1 MRHRLLFLFFLLLL
15 SITKAQH
22 SFELEVKDINTKIP
36 VPYVNCLANGRMF
49 VANEKGKLNLDFLP
63 DSIEL
68 IAMGYQN
75 KIVHKELFTGRVIV
89 FLSAKVFTLKQAT
102 IKPVNPID
110 LIRKSYAL
118 SDSNH
123 LPADAFYQKA
133 FMRESYYE
141 SNHLMRLAE
150 NGIRIYQYKKAKDED
165 KRKYFKYGS
174 IALLEKSLHT
184 NDSITYEKIIDVV
197 GRKWS
202 KPLFNRFS
210 AIGYV
215 KGVNLL
221 NMIYT
226 YCLEEDKERTV
237 EYKGLIDY
245 EGVKAYYIEIHETKQ
260 KQIYQTSKLYLH
272 AQNFAV
278 LSFEVNATEGLEK
291 VNLLGLKE
299 RILAWIFGVKFKIHR
314 YYIRINFKENQH
326 KYMLSDAVYFLP
338 IEFYRYGK
346 KLIGYSTM
354 QYKVDTKWIH
364 NPFPSKSAVIDM
376 NKKFRGQHTYL
387 YDLNQWKGYPYFPI
401 NKDQLQL
408 VEETKQRN
416 AQFLLNSSKQVK

>member
-1 MRHRLLFLFFLLLL
+1 MVV
-15 SITKAQH
+15 
-22 SFELEVKDINTKIP
+22 VKDIQTKLP
-36 VPYVNCLANGRMF
+36 VPFVSCISNGQLM
-49 VANEKGKLNLDFLP
+49 VSNEQGIIHLTSLP

-75 KIVHKELFTGRVIV
+75 KIVRKEQLQPTSIV
-89 FLSAKVFTLKQAT
+89 YLNTKVFILKQAI
-102 IKPVNPID
+102 IKPVNPAD
-110 LIRKSYAL
+110 LIRKSHLLA
-118 SDSNH
+118 DSNH
-123 LPADAFYQKA
+123 LPATAFYQKA

-150 NGIRIYQYKKAKDED
+150 NGLRIYQYRKANDED
-165 KRKYFKYGS
+165 KRKYFQYGS
-174 IALLEKSLHT
+174 IALLEKSRYA
-184 NDSITYEKIIDVV
+184 NDSITYEKIIEVV
-197 GRKWS
+197 GKKWS

-226 YCLEEDKERTV
+226 YCLEEDKDRSL
-237 EYKGLIDY
+237 EYKGLVDH

-260 KQIYQTSKLYLH
+260 KQRYQTSKLYLH
-272 AQNFAV
+272 AQNLAV
-278 LSFEVNATEGLEK
+278 LSFEVNATEGLDK

-314 YYIRINFKENQH
+314 YYIRINFKESQH
-326 KYMLSDAVYFLP
+326 KYVLSDAVYFLP

-354 QYKVDTKWIH
+354 QYKVDPHWIST
-364 NPFPSKSAVIDM
+364 PFPDKNAVINL
-376 NKKFRGQHTYL
+376 NKEFRGTHTY
-387 YDLNQWKGYPYFPI
+387 QFESKEWKGYPYFPI
-401 NKDQLQL
+401 NRDQLQL
-408 VEETKQRN
+408 IEETKQRN
-416 AQFLLNSSKQVK
+416 SQFLLNKAEKEK

>member
-1 MRHRLLFLFFLLLL
+1 MKHCLLISIFFSFFFTSL
-15 SITKAQH
+15 AQQ
-22 SFELEVKDINTKIP
+22 SMVVVKDIQTKLP
-36 VPYVNCLANGRMF
+36 VPFVSCITNGQLM
-49 VANEKGKLNLDFLP
+49 VSNEQGIIHLTSLP

-75 KIVHKELFTGRVIV
+75 KIVRKEQLQPNSIV
-89 FLSAKVFTLKQAT
+89 YLNTKVFILKQAI
-102 IKPVNPID
+102 IKPVNPVD
-110 LIRKSYAL
+110 LIRKSHLLA
-118 SDSNH
+118 DSNH
-123 LPADAFYQKA
+123 LPATAFYQKA

-150 NGIRIYQYKKAKDED
+150 NGLRIYQYRKANDED
-165 KRKYFKYGS
+165 KRKYFQYGS
-174 IALLEKSLHT
+174 IALLEKSRHA
-184 NDSITYEKIIDVV
+184 NDSITYEKIIEVV
-197 GRKWS
+197 GKKWS

-226 YCLEEDKERTV
+226 YCLEEDKDRSL
-237 EYKGLIDY
+237 EYKGLVDH

-260 KQIYQTSKLYLH
+260 KQRYQTSKLYLH
-272 AQNFAV
+272 AQNLAV
-278 LSFEVNATEGLEK
+278 LSFEVNATEGLDK

-314 YYIRINFKENQH
+314 YYIRINFKESQH
-326 KYMLSDAVYFLP
+326 KYVLSDAVYFLP

-354 QYKVDTKWIH
+354 QYKVDPHWTST
-364 NPFPSKSAVIDM
+364 PFPDKNAVINL
-376 NKKFRGQHTYL
+376 NKEFRGTHTY
-387 YDLNQWKGYPYFPI
+387 QFESKEWKGYPYFPI
-401 NKDQLQL
+401 NRDQLQL
-408 VEETKQRN
+408 IEETKQRN
-416 AQFLLNSSKQVK
+416 SQFLLNKAENEK